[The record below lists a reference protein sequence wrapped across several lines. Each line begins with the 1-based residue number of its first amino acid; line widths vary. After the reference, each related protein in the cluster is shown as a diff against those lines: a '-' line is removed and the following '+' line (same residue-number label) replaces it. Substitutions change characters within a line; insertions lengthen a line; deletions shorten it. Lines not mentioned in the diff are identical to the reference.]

1 MSFEDKVMTNRPYQ
15 ICTKTVM
22 DTSDPG
28 IRFDN
33 DGVSNHYWDFE
44 KNVKSRWLSG
54 ANGYALLE
62 QQVNAIKK
70 SGKGRDFDCIMGLS
84 GGADSSYMLHK
95 MVTLFGLR
103 PLVFHV
109 DGGWNSEIATS
120 NINRLIEKLGLD
132 LFTEVINWD
141 EMRDFQL
148 AMFKSGV
155 PHLDIPQDMAFT
167 GVLYKFA
174 EKHGIKYILN
184 GGNISTEC
192 VQRPLDIIYWGTD
205 MTQVKDIIKHY
216 GTVQM
221 DSYPF
226 TSVFYHKLYL
236 RYLRG
241 IKVIKPLNFL
251 QYKKQ
256 EAMKEME
263 LIYGWKPYP
272 QKHFESRFTKFF
284 EGYWLPSRFGFDM
297 RRVDLS
303 SLILTGQMTRNDA
316 LEILKNPPLDED
328 SIKNEFEYVANKLE
342 ITTNDLR
349 QYHNMQKKFYWN
361 YKNSGK
367 IFQLGEW
374 VLKNLAGSRRGGA
387 Y

>member
-1 MSFEDKVMTNRPYQ
+1 MMLEKTYQ
-15 ICTKTVM
+15 ICIKTVM
-22 DTSDPG
+22 DTSCPD
-28 IRFDN
+28 IRFDE
-33 DGVSNHYWDFE
+33 GGISNYYWDFE
-44 KNVKSRWLSG
+44 KNVKSKWLNS
-54 ANGYALLE
+54 ANGHVLLE
-62 QQVNAIKK
+62 RQVDAIKK

-95 MVTLFGLR
+95 MVTSYGLR

-109 DGGWNSEIATS
+109 DGGWNSEIATR
-120 NINRLIEKLGLD
+120 NINSLIEKLGLD
-132 LFTEVINWD
+132 LYTEVINWD

-167 GVLYKFA
+167 GVLYRFA

-205 MTQVKDIIKHY
+205 MVHIQDIIKRY
-216 GTVQM
+216 GSVKM
-221 DSYPF
+221 NSYPF

-241 IKVIKPLNFL
+241 VRVIKPLNFL
-251 QYKKQ
+251 PYIKH
-256 EAMKEME
+256 EAIREME
-263 LIYGWKPYP
+263 LIYGWKSYP

-284 EGYWLPSRFGFDM
+284 EGFWLPSRFGFDM

-303 SLILTGQMTRNDA
+303 SLILTGQITRNQA
-316 LEILKNPPLDED
+316 LEILQNPPLDKD
-328 SIKNEFEYVANKLE
+328 SIKNEFEYIANKLE
-342 ITTNDLR
+342 ITTSDLWR
-349 QYHNMQKKFYWN
+349 YHDMPKKFYWD
-361 YKNSGK
+361 YKNSRK
-367 IFQLGEW
+367 IFQMGEW
-374 VLKNLAGSRRGGA
+374 VLTNLAGSRRGGA